1 MPTPD
6 KPVAVEH
13 IACEVCHKEVPLSEA
28 IIPEAADY
36 VAHFCGLDCYDQW
49 KNSGSKPKEPVRPPG
64 G

>member
-6 KPVAVEH
+6 KPTDVEH
-13 IACEVCHKEVPLSEA
+13 IACDICQKEVPRSEA

-36 VAHFCGLDCYDQW
+36 VAHFCGLACFDQW
-49 KNSGSKPKEPVRPPG
+49 KNSGSKPKEPVSPPG